1 MANDY
6 YAEQARQELERRA
19 KNYREKYE
27 AWRKVARNY
36 TKEGRPFKILSKNF
50 DGAYIKDSGY
60 DSKYI
65 YVYYHGYETDEIL
78 ITPSVGTYDKEMREK
93 YAGRLQP
100 RGYGLTPY
108 VEYDADEV
116 WDCIQNRIKRCE
128 ERAIEHEKMLERF
141 DEVAMKIVEMRKA
154 VTDYI
159 KEQPQDFYY
168 LLEGI
173 MKERRP

>member
-1 MANDY
+1 MDY

-19 KNYREKYE
+19 KDYREKYE

-50 DGAYIKDSGY
+50 DGAYIKESGY

-93 YAGRLQP
+93 YAGRLKP
-100 RGYGLTPY
+100 RGYGLSPY
-108 VEYDADEV
+108 VEYNADEI
-116 WDCIQNRIKRCE
+116 WDCIKQRIEFFDRKI
-128 ERAIEHEKMLERF
+128 AEHEQMLERF
-141 DEVAMKIVEMRKA
+141 DEVATKIVEMRKQA
-154 VTDYI
+154 TDYI
-159 KEQPQDFYY
+159 NEQPKDFYH
-168 LLEGI
+168 LLNGI
-173 MKERRP
+173 LTERRP